1 MIKETCLEV
10 KIETKSATEIE
21 VKVTVPAAD
30 VQKRID
36 EKLLEYSKTMNIK
49 GFRKGKAPL
58 AQVKNIVGKAA
69 EQEVLDGLIS
79 ESYVNAITENE
90 INPIDQGEI
99 RELEFEAGAD
109 LTFTARI
116 PVEPKVELV
125 QYKGIEI
132 EEPELNLDETRV
144 DETLERIRRDFS
156 SWTPIEEGA
165 KEGCQLVVDLQENDS
180 LGIPIAD
187 SRYVNIQV
195 ILGDQTYGE
204 GFDQQMLG
212 VKGGENRNVVITDP
226 SEGAEEGK
234 QKTEYFTV
242 EVKEVKQLDL
252 LPLDDE
258 LAREVPPGYE
268 SLEALKDK
276 IRGDLNELMTQDQAR
291 RINDRLIEKM
301 IELNQVEVPQKMV
314 DLQLDNL
321 IERTRAQ
328 SDNPIE
334 ASAIRQEYA
343 DQMKSS
349 AHWYLLKKAIIKA
362 EELTVTDE
370 DLEAEVERLAQLRG
384 TTPEMLGPQL
394 LVDGKLDDF
403 RGQVLDNRV
412 MTLLRENAVMI
423 KEKTK

>member
-1 MIKETCLEV
+1 MEV